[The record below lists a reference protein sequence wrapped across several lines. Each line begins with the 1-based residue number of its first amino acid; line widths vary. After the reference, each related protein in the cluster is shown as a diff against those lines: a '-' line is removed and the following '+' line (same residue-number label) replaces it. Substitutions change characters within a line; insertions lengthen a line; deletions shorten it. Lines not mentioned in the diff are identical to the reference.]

1 MSAVDGRAA
10 KADQLPNAG
19 SHTGAHYVHR
29 AADIDAAYSI
39 GIVTRLEHEGQVCD
53 GINVVPLKQFLKGL
67 CNIMIYELDL
77 GGELLPKTP
86 DIRGQDV
93 VYLVLG
99 VQISN

>member
-1 MSAVDGRAA
+1 
-10 KADQLPNAG
+10 
-19 SHTGAHYVHR
+19 
-29 AADIDAAYSI
+29 
-39 GIVTRLEHEGQVCD
+39 
-53 GINVVPLKQFLKGL
+53 
-67 CNIMIYELDL
+67 MIYELDL